1 MVFTKL
7 KKILSY
13 FKKIFRSGTKM
24 LRYYNLDFLRA
35 FAMMMGLV
43 MHAPLLFW
51 QPDFAKVFGIGN
63 IAPAEEWI
71 NIIGRYINNWRMPL
85 FFLLSGFF
93 SVLIIKRKGTSQFI
107 RDRLIR
113 VGLTCLVFSSLYD
126 IADGSFDFT
135 THHLWFLY
143 ELMIFVFCFSFLYRV
158 QTIKDLLDREIST
171 RILLILFLWLVA
183 TVPLANILN
192 NWWHPLAWK
201 PSTTY
206 FDLKLGNMVYY
217 FSYFL
222 VGVIFYSNQHIF
234 TKLKNSKTILAIG
247 ILAVLAFLLRV
258 CSDYLT
264 LGGIDDLRNLAQM
277 QFDPIMVI
285 CNSLLIG
292 VNTILWCLFF
302 IGLTS
307 KFIVSGSAI
316 LRWFVELSYPIY
328 IIHIIPIAMM
338 SALFYRAG
346 LSQPVILVLTIIA
359 GFIVCVI
366 LYYILIKFTPLNW
379 LINGYSKSPLKI
391 KVWGR

>member
-1 MVFTKL
+1 
-7 KKILSY
+7 
-13 FKKIFRSGTKM
+13 
-24 LRYYNLDFLRA
+24 
-35 FAMMMGLV
+35 MMMGLV

-51 QPDFAKVFGIGN
+51 QPDFAKVFGIEN

-93 SVLIIKRKGTSQFI
+93 SILIIKRKGTSQFI
-107 RDRLIR
+107 RDRVIR

-143 ELMIFVFCFSFLYRV
+143 ELIIFVFCFSFLYRIK
-158 QTIKDLLDREIST
+158 TIRDLLDRKIST
-171 RILLILFLWLVA
+171 QIFLVLFLWLVA

-192 NWWHPLAWK
+192 SWWYPLAWK

-206 FDLKLGNMVYY
+206 FDLKLGNLVYY

-222 VGVIFYSNQHIF
+222 VGVMFFSNQNIF
-234 TKLKNSKTILAIG
+234 TKLKNSKIVLIIG
-247 ILAVLAFLLRV
+247 ILAALAFLLRV
-258 CSDYLT
+258 HSDYSIVGDAHLK
-264 LGGIDDLRNLAQM
+264 DLAQM
-277 QFDPIMVI
+277 QFDPVVVI

-307 KFIVSGSAI
+307 KFIASSSTI

-328 IIHIIPIAMM
+328 IIHIIPIVMM

-346 LSQPVILVLTIIA
+346 FSQPVTFVLTIIA

-366 LYYILIKFTPLNW
+366 LYYILIKFTPINW

-391 KVWGR
+391 KAWGR

>member
-1 MVFTKL
+1 
-7 KKILSY
+7 
-13 FKKIFRSGTKM
+13 M

-143 ELMIFVFCFSFLYRV
+143 ELMIFVFFFSFLYRA

-264 LGGIDDLRNLAQM
+264 LGGLDDLRNLAQM

-366 LYYILIKFTPLNW
+366 LYYILIKFTPLSW

>member
-7 KKILSY
+7 KKLLIY
-13 FKKIFRSGTKM
+13 FKKKFCRGTKM
-24 LRYYNLDFLRA
+24 LRYHNLDFLRA

-51 QPDFAKVFGIGN
+51 QPDFAKVFGIEN

-258 CSDYLT
+258 YSDYLT

-346 LSQPVILVLTIIA
+346 LSQPVIFVLTIIA

>member
-7 KKILSY
+7 KKILNY
-13 FKKIFRSGTKM
+13 FKEILFRGTKI
-24 LRYYNLDFLRA
+24 LRFHNLDFLRA

-51 QPDFAKVFGIGN
+51 QPDFAKVFGIEN

-258 CSDYLT
+258 YSDYLT

-346 LSQPVILVLTIIA
+346 LSQPVIFVLTIIA
-359 GFIVCVI
+359 SFIVCVI

>member
-1 MVFTKL
+1 MKQKT
-7 KKILSY
+7 
-13 FKKIFRSGTKM
+13 
-24 LRYYNLDFLRA
+24 LRYHNLDFLRA

-51 QPDFAKVFGIGN
+51 QPDFAKVFGIEN

-93 SVLIIKRKGTSQFI
+93 SILIIKRKGTSQFI
-107 RDRLIR
+107 RDRVIR

-126 IADGSFDFT
+126 IADGRFDFT

-143 ELMIFVFCFSFLYRV
+143 ELIIFVFCFSFLYRV
-158 QTIKDLLDREIST
+158 KTIKDLFDRKIST
-171 RILLILFLWLVA
+171 QIFLILFVWLVA
-183 TVPLANILN
+183 TVPVANILN

-206 FDLKLGNMVYY
+206 FDLKLGNLVYY

-222 VGVIFYSNQHIF
+222 IGVIFYSNQHIF
-234 TKLKNSKTILAIG
+234 TKLKDGKTVLIIG

-258 CSDYLT
+258 QSDYLIVGDAH
-264 LGGIDDLRNLAQM
+264 LKDLAQM
-277 QFDPIMVI
+277 QFDPVMVI

-307 KFIVSGSAI
+307 KFIASGSAI

-328 IIHIIPIAMM
+328 IIHIIPIVMM

-346 LSQPVILVLTIIA
+346 FSQPIVFVLTIIA

-366 LYYILIKFTPLNW
+366 LYYSLIKFTPLNW

-391 KVWGR
+391 KVGGR

>member
-143 ELMIFVFCFSFLYRV
+143 ELMIFVFFFSFLYRA

-264 LGGIDDLRNLAQM
+264 LGGLDDLRNLAQM

-366 LYYILIKFTPLNW
+366 LYYILIKFTPLSW

>member
-71 NIIGRYINNWRMPL
+71 NIIGRFINNWRMPL

-222 VGVIFYSNQHIF
+222 IGVIFYSNQHIF

-258 CSDYLT
+258 YSDYLT

-346 LSQPVILVLTIIA
+346 LSQPVIFVLTIIA

>member
-7 KKILSY
+7 QKILSY
-13 FKKIFRSGTKM
+13 FKEILFRGTKM
-24 LRYYNLDFLRA
+24 LRFHNLDFLRA

-51 QPDFAKVFGIGN
+51 QPDVAKVFGIEN

-158 QTIKDLLDREIST
+158 QTIKDLFDREIST

-206 FDLKLGNMVYY
+206 FDLKLGNIVYY

-222 VGVIFYSNQHIF
+222 IGVIFYSNQHIF

-258 CSDYLT
+258 YSDYLT

-292 VNTILWCLFF
+292 VNTILWCLLF

-307 KFIVSGSAI
+307 KFIVSGSAT

-346 LSQPVILVLTIIA
+346 LSQPVIFVLTIIA

>member
-51 QPDFAKVFGIGN
+51 QPDFAKVFGIEN

-258 CSDYLT
+258 YSDYLT

-346 LSQPVILVLTIIA
+346 LSQPVIFVLTIIA

>member
-1 MVFTKL
+1 
-7 KKILSY
+7 
-13 FKKIFRSGTKM
+13 
-24 LRYYNLDFLRA
+24 
-35 FAMMMGLV
+35 MMMGLV

-51 QPDFAKVFGIGN
+51 QPDFAKVFGIEN

-93 SVLIIKRKGTSQFI
+93 SILIIKRKGTSPFI
-107 RDRLIR
+107 RDRVIR

-126 IADGSFDFT
+126 IADGRFDFT

-143 ELMIFVFCFSFLYRV
+143 ELIIFVFCFSFLYRV
-158 QTIKDLLDREIST
+158 KTIKDLFDRKIST
-171 RILLILFLWLVA
+171 QIFLILFVWLVA
-183 TVPLANILN
+183 TAPVANILN

-206 FDLKLGNMVYY
+206 FDLKLGNLVYY

-222 VGVIFYSNQHIF
+222 IGVIFYSNQHIF
-234 TKLKNSKTILAIG
+234 TKLKDGKTVLIIG
-247 ILAVLAFLLRV
+247 ILAVLAFLLCV
-258 CSDYLT
+258 QSDYLIVGDAH
-264 LGGIDDLRNLAQM
+264 LKDLAQM
-277 QFDPIMVI
+277 QFDPVMVI

-307 KFIVSGSAI
+307 KFIASGSAI

-328 IIHIIPIAMM
+328 IIHIIPIVMM

-346 LSQPVILVLTIIA
+346 FSQPIVFVLTIIA

-391 KVWGR
+391 KVGGR

>member
-1 MVFTKL
+1 
-7 KKILSY
+7 
-13 FKKIFRSGTKM
+13 
-24 LRYYNLDFLRA
+24 
-35 FAMMMGLV
+35 MMMGLV

-51 QPDFAKVFGIGN
+51 QPDFAKVFGIEN

-93 SVLIIKRKGTSQFI
+93 SILIIKRKGTSQFI
-107 RDRLIR
+107 RDRVIR

-143 ELMIFVFCFSFLYRV
+143 ELIIFVFCFSFLYRIK
-158 QTIKDLLDREIST
+158 TIRDLLDRKIST
-171 RILLILFLWLVA
+171 QISLVLFLWLVA

-192 NWWHPLAWK
+192 SWWYPLAWK

-206 FDLKLGNMVYY
+206 FDLKLGNLVYY

-222 VGVIFYSNQHIF
+222 VGVMFYSNQNIF
-234 TKLKNSKTILAIG
+234 TKLKNSKIVLIIG
-247 ILAVLAFLLRV
+247 ILAALAFLLRV
-258 CSDYLT
+258 HSDYSIVGDAHLK
-264 LGGIDDLRNLAQM
+264 DLAQM
-277 QFDPIMVI
+277 QFDPVMVM

-307 KFIVSGSAI
+307 TFIASSSTI

-328 IIHIIPIAMM
+328 IIHIIPIVMM

-346 LSQPVILVLTIIA
+346 FGQPVTFVLTIIA

-366 LYYILIKFTPLNW
+366 LYYILIKFTPINW

-391 KVWGR
+391 RAWGR

>member
-7 KKILSY
+7 KKILNY
-13 FKKIFRSGTKM
+13 FKNIFHRGSKM
-24 LRYYNLDFLRA
+24 LRYHNLDFLRA

-51 QPDFAKVFGIGN
+51 QPDFAKVFGIEN

-158 QTIKDLLDREIST
+158 QTIKDLLDREISI

-258 CSDYLT
+258 YSDYLT

-346 LSQPVILVLTIIA
+346 LSQPVIFVLTIIA

-379 LINGYSKSPLKI
+379 LINGYSESPLKI

>member
-13 FKKIFRSGTKM
+13 FKKIFRSGTKI

-143 ELMIFVFCFSFLYRV
+143 ELMIFVFFFSFLYRV

-258 CSDYLT
+258 YSDYLT

-346 LSQPVILVLTIIA
+346 LSQPVIFVLTIIA

>member
-7 KKILSY
+7 KKILNY
-13 FKKIFRSGTKM
+13 FKNIFHRGSKM

-264 LGGIDDLRNLAQM
+264 LGGLDDLRNLAQM

-346 LSQPVILVLTIIA
+346 LSQPVIFVLTIIA

>member
-13 FKKIFRSGTKM
+13 FKKIFRRGTKM
-24 LRYYNLDFLRA
+24 LRYHNLDFLRA

-51 QPDFAKVFGIGN
+51 QPDFAKVFGIEN

-258 CSDYLT
+258 YSDYLT
-264 LGGIDDLRNLAQM
+264 LGGIDGLRDLAQM

-328 IIHIIPIAMM
+328 IIHIIPIAIM

-346 LSQPVILVLTIIA
+346 LSQPVIFVLTIIA

>member
-51 QPDFAKVFGIGN
+51 QPDFAKVFGIEN

-135 THHLWFLY
+135 TQHLWFLY

-258 CSDYLT
+258 YSDYLT

-346 LSQPVILVLTIIA
+346 LSQPVIFVLTIIA

>member
-1 MVFTKL
+1 
-7 KKILSY
+7 
-13 FKKIFRSGTKM
+13 
-24 LRYYNLDFLRA
+24 
-35 FAMMMGLV
+35 MMMGFV

-51 QPDFAKVFGIGN
+51 QPDFAKVFGIEN

-71 NIIGRYINNWRMPL
+71 NVIGRYINNWRMPL

-93 SVLIIKRKGTSQFI
+93 SILIIKRKGTSQFI
-107 RDRLIR
+107 RDRVIR

-126 IADGSFDFT
+126 IADGRFDFT

-143 ELMIFVFCFSFLYRV
+143 ELIIFVFCFSFLYRV
-158 QTIKDLLDREIST
+158 KTIKDLFDRKIST
-171 RILLILFLWLVA
+171 QIFFILSVWLVA
-183 TVPLANILN
+183 TVPVANILN

-206 FDLKLGNMVYY
+206 FDLKLGNLVYY

-222 VGVIFYSNQHIF
+222 IGVIFYSNQHIF
-234 TKLKNSKTILAIG
+234 TKLKDGKTVLIIG

-258 CSDYLT
+258 QSDYLIVGDAH
-264 LGGIDDLRNLAQM
+264 LKDLAQM
-277 QFDPIMVI
+277 QFDPVMVI

-307 KFIVSGSAI
+307 KFITSGSAI

-328 IIHIIPIAMM
+328 IIHIIPIVMM

-346 LSQPVILVLTIIA
+346 FSQPIVFVLTIIA

-391 KVWGR
+391 KVGGR

>member
-7 KKILSY
+7 QKILSY
-13 FKKIFRSGTKM
+13 FKEILFRGTKM
-24 LRYYNLDFLRA
+24 LRFHNLDFLRA

-51 QPDFAKVFGIGN
+51 QPDFAKIFGIEN
-63 IAPAEEWI
+63 IASAEEWI
-71 NIIGRYINNWRMPL
+71 NIIGKYISNWRMPL

-222 VGVIFYSNQHIF
+222 IGVIFYSNQHIF

-258 CSDYLT
+258 YSDYLT

-292 VNTILWCLFF
+292 LNTILWCLFF

-316 LRWFVELSYPIY
+316 LRWFVELSYPTY

-338 SALFYRAG
+338 SVLFYRAG
-346 LSQPVILVLTIIA
+346 LSQPVIFVLTIIA

-391 KVWGR
+391 KGWGR